1 MTLKLST
8 LAVALGVG
16 YALPQLYAFGNP
28 KGCAEALRK
37 FPRSLQWG
45 YALITLATIWF
56 LYNVKLESIADF
68 AAYKKHMMVAFGAIG
83 LGACLFLKDFLA
95 VRGLAVV
102 MLLLA
107 KLMVDTG
114 RPHLGDSPW
123 IFVNQTLAYVLV
135 ILGVWLTVA
144 PWRLRDWINW
154 NTADDRRMKLGAAV
168 RLAGGLGF
176 AALGF
181 FIF

>member
-8 LAVALGVG
+8 LAVTLGLG

-28 KGCAEALRK
+28 KGYAEALRK

-45 YALITLATIWF
+45 YALMTLATVWF
-56 LYNVKLESIADF
+56 VYNVSLESIADF

-102 MLLLA
+102 LLLLA
-107 KLMVDTG
+107 KLMVDAG
-114 RPHLGDSPW
+114 RPHLGESPW
-123 IFVNQTLAYVLV
+123 ILVNQTVAYVLV
-135 ILGVWLTVA
+135 VLGIWWTIS

-154 NTADDRRMKLGAAV
+154 NMAKDQRLRVGAGVRMALG
-168 RLAGGLGF
+168 LSF